1 MFDYPFTESYF
12 SVPWKT
18 IRNVFAVRGNAV
30 ALSPGGSSGAV
41 RAGERAVEKLR
52 RILQNIDGR
61 GYKAYKDIRGRYSFG
76 DFELCI
82 DHVQGDPFAAPSR
95 VRVVIEAR
103 IARLPEGAYTHR
115 SRRIAL
121 EDYLTRAFAA
131 AIRTHVSGGRGSGK
145 SGAVLI
151 DEPNQEI
158 LERTSC
164 FVDGGDVEVRFRV
177 GLPAAG
183 RRVLGREANEI
194 FFEEIPLVVR
204 DSLLFEN
211 LDAGRLARHLD
222 ANEDQDA
229 LRGMLPERGL
239 VAFIADGAV
248 LPRRSGVD
256 DRPLLNL
263 RDARVVPF
271 QSPESMRVT
280 CELPHAGSVSGM
292 GIPEGITLIVG
303 GGFHGKS
310 TLLRALERGV
320 YNHIPGDGRELV
332 ATRADAVKIRSEDGR
347 SIVGVDIR
355 PFIDNLPFGTD
366 TAFFTT
372 SNASGSTSQAANII
386 EALEVGC
393 RLLLIDEDTS
403 ATNFMI
409 RDERMQA
416 LVEKGKEPIT
426 PYLDKVN
433 LLFRDLGV
441 STVLVMGGSGDYF
454 DAAGSIIMMDA
465 YRPVDV
471 TGRVAEI
478 VSKEGTK
485 RMMEGGESFGAVTP
499 RIPLRRSFDPSRG
512 RREVKID
519 AKGQRAIL
527 FGRQSIDLSAVEQ
540 LVNISQTRAIGD
552 IIHYYAERYAG
563 SEHPLRD
570 GLERVLEDLDGSG
583 MDLLSRFKEGDYA
596 MPRIFEIAA
605 AVNRMRSLSIRE
617 PA

>member
-1 MFDYPFTESYF
+1 MA
-12 SVPWKT
+12 
-18 IRNVFAVRGNAV
+18 N
-30 ALSPGGSSGAV
+30 SPGGSLGSA
-41 RAGERAVEKLR
+41 RAGERSVEKLR
-52 RILQNIDGR
+52 RILQRIDGR
-61 GYKAYKDIRGRYSFG
+61 GYKAYKDIQGRYVFDG
-76 DFELCI
+76 FELCI

-95 VRVVIEAR
+95 VRVVLKAR
-103 IARLPEGAYTHR
+103 IARLPESAYTIR

-121 EDYLTRAFAA
+121 EDYLTRTFAA
-131 AIRTHVSGGRGSGK
+131 AIRAHVSGRRGSGK

-151 DEPNQEI
+151 DEPSQEI

-164 FVDGGDVEVRFRV
+164 FIDGGDVEVRFRV
-177 GLPAAG
+177 GLPASG

-194 FFEEIPLVVR
+194 FFEEIPRVVH

-211 LDAGRLARHLD
+211 LDAVHLTRHLD
-222 ANEDQDA
+222 ANEDQDV
-229 LRGMLPERGL
+229 LRGMLPEKGL

-256 DRPLLNL
+256 DRPLSDL
-263 RDARVVPF
+263 RNTRVIPF

-280 CELPHAGSVSGM
+280 FDLPHAGSVSGM
-292 GIPEGITLIVG
+292 GIPEGVTLIVG

-332 ATRADAVKIRSEDGR
+332 VTRADAVKIRSEDGR

-355 PFIDNLPFGTD
+355 PFINNLPFGRD

-416 LVEKGKEPIT
+416 LVEKEKEPIT
-426 PYLDKVN
+426 PYLDKVD
-433 LLFRDLGV
+433 LLFNDLGV
-441 STVLVMGGSGDYF
+441 STILVMGGSGDYF
-454 DAAGSIIMMDA
+454 DAAGVIIMMDA

-478 VSKEGTK
+478 VSSDSTK
-485 RMMEGGESFGAVTP
+485 RVMEGGGSFGAVTP

-512 RREVKID
+512 HREVKID
-519 AKGQRAIL
+519 AKGRRAIL
-527 FGRQSIDLSAVEQ
+527 FGRHSIDLSAVEQ
-540 LVNISQTRAIGD
+540 LVSISQTRAIGD
-552 IIHYYAERYAG
+552 IIHYYSERYAG
-563 SEHPLRD
+563 TEYPLRD
-570 GLERVLEDLDGSG
+570 GLEKALNDVDGAG

-596 MPRIFEIAA
+596 MPRIFEVAA
-605 AVNRMRSLSIRE
+605 AVNRMRSLLIRE